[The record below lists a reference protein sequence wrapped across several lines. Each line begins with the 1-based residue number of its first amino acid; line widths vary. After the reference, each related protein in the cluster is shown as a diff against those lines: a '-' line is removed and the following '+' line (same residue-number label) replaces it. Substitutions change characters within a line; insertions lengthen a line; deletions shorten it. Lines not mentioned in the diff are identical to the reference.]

1 MVLLTMLCSE
11 FLERHSEFRDG
22 LLTAARELRRFERHL
37 AHCETCRRYDATVR
51 QAMHV
56 LHSASPIVPSPEFRQ
71 RLDARLAVER
81 RRGPARPARAGGG
94 AAPPPPSAG
103 AGGGLGGDARAGGG
117 GAVHFRARRPA
128 EDRTRP
134 AAARRRV
141 SEARRERGPAIR
153 VVSGST
159 RQHRDRLRAAR
170 GRALKRPSHFLGAW
184 VGGNFRPVWPRS
196 PSTRFFAT

>member
-37 AHCETCRRYDATVR
+37 AHCETCRRYDGTVR
-51 QAMHV
+51 QEMPV

-81 RRGPARPARAGGG
+81 RRVPRQPAQAGVSAAMLVLAAAALFIFELGRP
-94 AAPPPPSAG
+94 P
-103 AGGGLGGDARAGGG
+103 
-117 GAVHFRARRPA
+117 